1 MAQHTFLV
9 EIGTAELPPK
19 ALRSLAEAFADNF
32 KAELTKADLAFGDV
46 EWFASPRR
54 LALKVSELA
63 GEQPSKSVEKRG
75 PAVSQAFDAEGKPTK
90 AAEGWARGNGIT
102 VEQAERLVTD
112 KGEWLVHTAKV
123 EGRPAVDLLGELVSQ
138 ALAKLPIPKMMRWG
152 DKTIQF
158 VRPVFTVTLLL
169 DGDLVPAH
177 ILGIDSARTIRGHR
191 FMGESEFTID
201 NASQY
206 PQILQERGMVIAD
219 FMARKAKIKA
229 DAEAAAAAFGGV
241 ADLDDALLEEVTA
254 LVEWPVV
261 LTANFE
267 EKFLAVPAEALVHTM
282 KGDQKYFP
290 VYDKNGKLLP
300 KFIFVTN
307 IESKDPSQII
317 SGNEKVVRPRLS
329 DAEFFFKTDLKQ
341 TLASRL
347 PRLETVLFQQQLGTV
362 KAKVERIE
370 TVAGFIAE
378 RIGADVAQAK
388 RAGLLSKCDLMTNMV
403 GEFTDTQGVMGMHYA
418 RHDGEDEAVAVA
430 LNEQYMPRFAGDALP
445 SGLVACAVALADK
458 FDTLAGIFG
467 IGMLP
472 KGDKDPFA
480 LRRAALGIIRIIV
493 EKELKL
499 DLHEVISKALSL
511 YDGKVEQCADQ
522 IQTFILERLRPWY
535 QGQGFSPD
543 VIQAVLAGRG
553 VDDAHI
559 VIYTNL
565 LDVDRRI
572 KAVSHFRTLDAA
584 LALAAANKR
593 VSNIL
598 AKVEVPLPTTVKPEL
613 LVDAAEK
620 ALATQVAEL
629 QAELAPLFAA
639 GDYQAA
645 LTRLAALREP
655 VDTFFNEVMVM
666 ADDEALKANRLALLN
681 NLRNLFLQVADISLL
696 Q

>member
-75 PAVSQAFDAEGKPTK
+75 PAVAQAFDAEGKPTK

-123 EGRPAVDLLGELVSQ
+123 EGRPAVDLLGELVAS

-177 ILGIDSARTIRGHR
+177 ILGIDSARTLRGHR

-229 DAEAAAAAFGGV
+229 DVEAAAAAFGGV

-598 AKVEVPLPTTVKPEL
+598 AKVEGELPTAVKPEL

-645 LTRLAALREP
+645 LTRLAALQGP

>member
-1 MAQHTFLV
+1 MTQHTFLV
-9 EIGTAELPPK
+9 KIGTAELPPK

-75 PAVSQAFDAEGKPTK
+75 PAVAQAFDAEGKPTK

-169 DGDLVPAH
+169 DGELVPAH

-229 DAEAAAAAFGGV
+229 DVEAAAAAFGGV

-300 KFIFVTN
+300 KFTFVTN

-388 RAGLLSKCDLMTNMV
+388 RAGLLEV
-403 GEFTDTQGVMGMHYA
+403 GLE
-418 RHDGEDEAVAVA
+418 E
-430 LNEQYMPRFAGDALP
+430 
-445 SGLVACAVALADK
+445 
-458 FDTLAGIFG
+458 
-467 IGMLP
+467 
-472 KGDKDPFA
+472 
-480 LRRAALGIIRIIV
+480 
-493 EKELKL
+493 ELC
-499 DLHEVISKALSL
+499 V
-511 YDGKVEQCADQ
+511 
-522 IQTFILERLRPWY
+522 
-535 QGQGFSPD
+535 
-543 VIQAVLAGRG
+543 
-553 VDDAHI
+553 
-559 VIYTNL
+559 
-565 LDVDRRI
+565 
-572 KAVSHFRTLDAA
+572 
-584 LALAAANKR
+584 
-593 VSNIL
+593 
-598 AKVEVPLPTTVKPEL
+598 
-613 LVDAAEK
+613 
-620 ALATQVAEL
+620 
-629 QAELAPLFAA
+629 
-639 GDYQAA
+639 
-645 LTRLAALREP
+645 
-655 VDTFFNEVMVM
+655 
-666 ADDEALKANRLALLN
+666 
-681 NLRNLFLQVADISLL
+681 
-696 Q
+696 